1 MLEKATEREQLAGQ
15 ILDVIVSEGKIDRT
29 KVTPEATLES
39 LEVQS
44 MDVVMI
50 LMAIEQKFGVYI
62 PIDGGIAEA
71 ADVTSFVENVAER
84 ILASR
89 G

>member
-1 MLEKATEREQLAGQ
+1 MRERATEREQLAEQ

-39 LEVQS
+39 LEVES

-71 ADVTSFVENVAER
+71 TDVTSFVENVAER

>member
-1 MLEKATEREQLAGQ
+1 LAEQ

-71 ADVTSFVENVAER
+71 ADVTNFVENVAER

>member
-1 MLEKATEREQLAGQ
+1 LLEKATERGELAGQ
-15 ILDVIVSEGKIDRT
+15 ILDVIVSEAKIDRT
-29 KVTPEATLES
+29 KITPEATLES

-50 LMAIEQKFGVYI
+50 LMAIEQKYGVYI
-62 PIDGGIAEA
+62 PIDGGIADA
-71 ADVTSFVENVAER
+71 TDVASFVENVAER
-84 ILASR
+84 ILTSR